1 MDTESSIELLQ
12 RVKQGDSAALDRL
25 MARYLLPLRR
35 WARGRLPQ
43 WARDMSDTQ
52 DLVQDAVVQVLRH
65 LDQFQ
70 PHGPGALHA
79 YIRTAVVNR
88 IRDELRRVARRPAA
102 VEVDEHLRSVG
113 ESPLEAAI
121 GAETLDRY
129 EAALQRLPD
138 DDREAIIARV
148 EWGLDYREIAAALGK
163 PSPDAAR
170 MAVKRALVRLAEVMK
185 RQRTDNE

>member
-1 MDTESSIELLQ
+1 MDTESSVELLH
-12 RVKQGDSAALDRL
+12 RVKQGDGEALERL

-65 LDQFQ
+65 LGEFQ

-79 YIRTAVVNR
+79 YIRAAVVNR
-88 IRDELRRVARRPAA
+88 IRDELRRVSRRPAV
-102 VEVDEHLRSVG
+102 VEIDEEVRSASQ
-113 ESPLEAAI
+113 SPLEAAI

-129 EAALQRLPD
+129 EVALQGLAD

-170 MAVKRALVRLAEVMK
+170 MAVKRALLRLAEAMQ
-185 RQRTDNE
+185 RQRNGQ

>member
-1 MDTESSIELLQ
+1 MDTESSVELLQ
-12 RVKQGDSAALDRL
+12 RVKQGDSVALDRL

-88 IRDELRRVARRPAA
+88 IRDELRRVSRRPAA
-102 VEVDEHLRSVG
+102 VEIDEGVRSVS

-129 EAALQRLPD
+129 EAALQGLPD

-170 MAVKRALVRLAEVMK
+170 MAVKRALMRLAEAMQ
-185 RQRTDNE
+185 RRRTDNE